1 MVMNYGTNILKVAHQ
16 KLPPQTE
23 SGMMSAKCLRD
34 LWITFVFNAQKY
46 FYLQES
52 SVVLNSISNLEKAES
67 FITSHNTIVTYLD
80 NDEAGRRATSYLKS
94 FGKNLINKS
103 SHYQNHKDL
112 NDYL

>member
-1 MVMNYGTNILKVAHQ
+1 MGLTLKN
-16 KLPPQTE
+16 T
-23 SGMMSAKCLRD
+23 
-34 LWITFVFNAQKY
+34 

-52 SVVLNSISNLEKAES
+52 SVVLNSVSNLEKAES

-94 FGKNLINKS
+94 FGKILINKS

-112 NDYL
+112 NDYLKSGKNLKNSLADNIDEGIKSEKTNSYRRKR

>member
-1 MVMNYGTNILKVAHQ
+1 MDYLSYLTLKN
-16 KLPPQTE
+16 T
-23 SGMMSAKCLRD
+23 
-34 LWITFVFNAQKY
+34 

-112 NDYL
+112 NDYLKSGKNLKNSLADNIDEGIKSEKTNSYRRKR